1 MNSYIYKSRKK
12 DELYLYLVKKDDFS
26 QVPQSLYDSMG
37 TEPVFVMELELSA
50 DRPLAREDV
59 NTVMKNLESQGFHV
73 QMPPLTNNLI
83 NFKEPAKYTN

>member
-12 DELYLYLVKKDDFS
+12 DELYLYLSKKDDFS
-26 QVPQSLYDSMG
+26 EVPQSLYDSMG

-73 QMPPLTNNLI
+73 QMPPLTNNLMS
-83 NFKEPAKYTN
+83 FKEPAKYTN

>member
-12 DELYLYLVKKDDFS
+12 NELYLYLVKKDDFS

-50 DRPLAREDV
+50 DRTLARENV
-59 NTVMKNLESQGFHV
+59 TTVMKNLESQGFHV
-73 QMPPLTNNLI
+73 QMPPLINNLI